1 MLALP
6 AYEYFIACILFSCL
20 ATPMLRV
27 ILESIIE
34 NKILFCLTVTLAWS
48 DIPCQQQSK
57 SDFEIINGFILFN
70 LHRPGKLANPSHSNL
85 RKLKCTD
92 WHSINFQHFSAYYEL
107 VASPFISEICSISSL
122 GARGRPVK
130 GSTGRSSLRPP
141 FRSSAR
147 IGGGGNSPALKR
159 RR

>member
-1 MLALP
+1 MHFVQLSSHPHAN
-6 AYEYFIACILFSCL
+6 SH
-20 ATPMLRV
+20 LRKHYRKQNIV
-27 ILESIIE
+27 LLNSYISLIS
-34 NKILFCLTVTLAWS
+34 F
-48 DIPCQQQSK
+48 IPCQQQSK

-70 LHRPGKLANPSHSNL
+70 LNRPGKPANPSHSNL